1 MYLLFEL
8 ETIEVSKIIICWLI
22 FEKTNISILA
32 GNLNLGLSY
41 LITTVSRRQDMIY
54 LIVDKF
60 GKNDVYG

>member
-1 MYLLFEL
+1 
-8 ETIEVSKIIICWLI
+8 
-22 FEKTNISILA
+22 
-32 GNLNLGLSY
+32 LGLSY